1 MEHEVPVCSTCS
13 SSNINTEREELY
25 SFRASV
31 N

>member
-1 MEHEVPVCSTCS
+1 MEHEVPVCSACS
-13 SSNINTEREELY
+13 SSNINIEREELY